1 MSHVYNETDEYV
13 INITAYNLHSDP
25 KYGYHGFIHNITRV
39 ILTLHPVQDWTI
51 DFGNPPRRID
61 SDGRN
66 NGKEKI
72 LSIIQT
78 FSI

>member
-1 MSHVYNETDEYV
+1 MTHVYNETDEYV

-61 SDGRN
+61 SDGGN
-66 NGKEKI
+66 NDKKNI
-72 LSIIQT
+72 ANLIQT